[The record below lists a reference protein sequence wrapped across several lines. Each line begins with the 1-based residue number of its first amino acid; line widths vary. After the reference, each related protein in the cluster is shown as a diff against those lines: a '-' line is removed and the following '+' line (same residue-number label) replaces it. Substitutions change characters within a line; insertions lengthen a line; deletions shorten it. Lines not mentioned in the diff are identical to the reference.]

1 MPPPCNIQSRLWSRA
16 TPASVS
22 DAAAAHTLR
31 VPSAL
36 GRPLC
41 SSLSEASSRPFL
53 PPVNGARLQ
62 KDRQLPAQR
71 FSVLLI
77 HLPHEPKTSRQLK
90 AKAHEAEA
98 EWAEGH
104 AGATAWPAPAHA
116 PSPQS
121 ALASAA
127 HRPEP
132 QCLPAPDKRG
142 VTPLRQYQVYDLLE
156 TRSGNTRPVPT
167 CQKAGPSPPSR
178 GLDKTVVRLI
188 TCPQAWASQSS
199 V

>member
-41 SSLSEASSRPFL
+41 SSLSEASSCPFL
-53 PPVNGARLQ
+53 PPVNGARLP
-62 KDRQLPAQR
+62 KDRQLPAQGLTAPNQP

-90 AKAHEAEA
+90 AKPHEAEA
-98 EWAEGH
+98 ERARGH

-142 VTPLRQYQVYDLLE
+142 VTPLRQYQVYDLQLPRNPKWE
-156 TRSGNTRPVPT
+156 HTSRPDLPEGGSLPAVPW
-167 CQKAGPSPPSR
+167 S
-178 GLDKTVVRLI
+178 
-188 TCPQAWASQSS
+188 
-199 V
+199 